1 MMVEVYEYA
10 FMVAGSAKQP
20 CKPAIPSAGGTK
32 AAPAVDST
40 VLAQPLPHVSDELP
54 GEPTISARFS

>member
-10 FMVAGSAKQP
+10 FMVAGSPKQP

-40 VLAQPLPHVSDELP
+40 VLA
-54 GEPTISARFS
+54 